1 MKENINVLDE
11 INKGASM
18 GITSISYII
27 DKVEDKQFKRL
38 LETQKEEYEDITK
51 EINNLYKKYNKED
64 TPHELNS
71 LEKAMTWFDVEART
85 INSNDSKIASLL
97 FKGTNMGI
105 IEGRKILND
114 KKMDT
119 EVEKITNKFVEMQ
132 EKNIEDLKKYL

>member
-27 DKVEDKQFKRL
+27 DKVEDKHFKRL

-85 INSNDSKIASLL
+85 INSDDSKIASLL

>member
-27 DKVEDKQFKRL
+27 DKVEDKHFKHL
-38 LETQKEEYEDITK
+38 LEAQKEEYEDITK

-85 INSNDSKIASLL
+85 INSDDSKIASLL